1 MYFAGPGM
9 KTIFAGIYDFLARRR
24 WLALGLFVLL
34 ITCFVVL
41 AVRLKLESDL
51 RAMLPK
57 SEKKDLSELLY
68 QNKQLDRILVSVS
81 LKDSTQSDPDAL
93 IAFTEQ
99 LSHELQ
105 QQDKDHLIAR
115 IEQKQDE
122 EEFLYLVRQIQS
134 GLPYLLEESDY
145 IRIDSLMQE
154 DAMQQTLERN
164 YRTLISP
171 GGMAMKQLL
180 LSDPLG
186 WSMPAFRQLQ
196 QLKLDDAISL
206 YDGYLVNEPG
216 NQLLFFIHPQFASS
230 QTKENRNLES
240 FLQGAIRKVS
250 EQAEMQSINC
260 HYFGGTL
267 VASGNAKQMQQDTYL
282 TLGITIALLLIVFIT
297 FFRRF
302 SAPFL
307 VMIPV
312 VFGGSFGMAMMYL
325 IQGKVSMMA
334 LGASSVILGI
344 AVNYS
349 LHFLSH
355 LRHSGNKRETILE
368 LSQPMTIGSFTTIA
382 AFLSLTLLHAPVLQ
396 ELGLFTAFNLIGSSI
411 CTLIFLPHFIGNRPQ
426 SVNQET
432 WFDRF
437 SQMHFS
443 RKPWFLL
450 LVLSAVIGLSF
461 FANKVSF
468 TEDMMQMNYLSEA
481 LQTNQRIINQRH
493 TSSLNNLFCISEGN
507 TLNEAIE
514 RAQVASTQLK
524 NLKQNGSIR
533 QYQPL
538 SYFLLSEEQ
547 QHVRANRWNTF
558 WTAPKQKEFF
568 ERLNR
573 IGRNVGFSPDAFQ
586 PLRQLIE
593 EPIAPVNLV
602 FQNSFRNLLSEQ
614 IMQEDGKFQIIQL
627 VKTSQELRKKAL
639 AEFRPDS
646 KTILTDRQS
655 MTTRFVQFIR
665 DDFYRILFF
674 TSFIVFFTILI
685 TYGRI
690 EIALISFIPMVLTWI
705 CILGLMALLRI
716 EFNIINIIIST
727 LIFGLGDD
735 YSIFITDGLLEK
747 YKYGKQKITSI
758 RTSIYLSALTTMI
771 GLGVLVFAKH
781 PALKSIALVSVI
793 GILSILFISQSIQ
806 PVLFDFFIQKRAD
819 KKRHPFTLWSFIKT
833 IFAFTYYVVGC
844 QLLTIVG
851 FIITKCL
858 PFARDR
864 MKYIFHWMLCKMM
877 WSLLYIM
884 GNVRKRFENKQ
895 DADFSKPAVLIANHA
910 SFLDLLR
917 IISLHPKI
925 LLMTNKWVWRSPV
938 FGALVRMADYYPV
951 EEGAE
956 FSVERL
962 AYWVERG
969 YSIAVFPEGTRS
981 YDDTVKRFHKGAF
994 YLAEKLN
1001 LDIQPV
1007 LFQGIGYTMRK
1018 GDFLLKDGEINVK
1031 FLPRI
1036 GKDDSSFGATYRERA
1051 KMIGRMF
1058 RAEHKQYSLEREVP
1072 AYYREQ
1078 LIRNFQYKGPVL
1090 EWYCRIKSRL
1100 EKNYTPIESLVPR
1113 EGRILNLGCGYGFL
1127 DFILHWTSAER
1138 ILLGLDY
1145 DAEKIEV
1152 AKNCFGRGDQLQF
1165 MAGDILDFPT
1175 DDKYDCIL
1183 IMDVLHYL
1191 IPEKQ
1196 AAVCERCIRQLNAG
1210 GRLIIRD
1217 GLQDYKERHR
1227 GTELT
1232 EVFSTRLFGF
1242 NKTSNKLHFI
1252 NKAFLESLA
1261 QRHQLDLQWL
1271 DDSKLTS
1278 NITTIFTKRS

>member
-1 MYFAGPGM
+1 M
-9 KTIFAGIYDFLARRR
+9 KTIFSGIYEFLAHRR

-34 ITCFVVL
+34 TTCFLLL
-41 AVRLKLESDL
+41 ALQLKLDSNL
-51 RAMLPK
+51 RSMMPK

-81 LKDSTQSDPDAL
+81 LKDSSQRDPDAL
-93 IAFTEQ
+93 IAFTEE
-99 LSHELQ
+99 LANELQ
-105 QQDKDHLIAR
+105 HQDIEHLIER

-122 EEFLYLVRQIQS
+122 EEFLNLVRQIQS
-134 GLPYLLEESDY
+134 GLPYLLEETDY
-145 IRIDSLMQE
+145 ERLDSLIQE
-154 DAMQQTLERN
+154 DAMQHALEQN
-164 YRTLISP
+164 YRTLVSP
-171 GGMAMKQLL
+171 GGVAMKQLL

-206 YDGYLVNEPG
+206 YDGYLVNENE
-216 NQLLFFIHPQFASS
+216 NQLLFFIHPRFASS
-230 QTKENRNLES
+230 QTKENHKLEP
-240 FLQGAIRKVS
+240 FLQDAIRKVS
-250 EQAEMQSINC
+250 GQPEMQAIDC

-282 TLGITIALLLIVFIT
+282 TLGITIALLLILFIT
-297 FFRRF
+297 FFRRIT
-302 SAPFL
+302 APLL

-355 LRHSGNKRETILE
+355 LRHSGNKKETILE
-368 LSQPMTIGSFTTIA
+368 LTQPMTIGSFTTIA
-382 AFLSLTLLHAPVLQ
+382 AFLSLTLLHAPVLR
-396 ELGLFTAFNLIGSSI
+396 ELGLFTAFNLIGSSV
-411 CTLIFLPHFIGNRPQ
+411 CTLIFLPHFIGSRIQPVHKKN
-426 SVNQET
+426 
-432 WFDRF
+432 WFDQF

-443 RKPWFLL
+443 RKRWFLL
-450 LVLSAVIGLSF
+450 LIFALVIGLSF
-461 FANKVSF
+461 FANQVSF
-468 TEDMMQMNYLSEA
+468 TEDMMQMNYLSEE
-481 LQTNQRIINQRH
+481 LKTNQEIINQRH
-493 TSSLNNLFCISEGN
+493 TASLNNLFCISEGN
-507 TLNEAIE
+507 TLNEAIQQ
-514 RAQVASTQLK
+514 AQLASTQLK
-524 NLKQNGSIR
+524 KLKKEGSIR
-533 QYQPL
+533 QFQPI
-538 SYFLLSEEQ
+538 SYFLLSEEEL
-547 QHVRANRWNTF
+547 HKRTTRWNTF
-558 WTAPKQKEFF
+558 WTPKKQQEFF
-568 ERLNR
+568 ARLDR
-573 IGRNVGFSPDAFQ
+573 IGHQIGFSPEAFQ
-586 PLRQLIE
+586 NLKQLVR
-593 EPIAPVNLV
+593 EPISSVDTA
-602 FQNSFRNLLSEQ
+602 FQNSFRNLLSDQ

-627 VKTSQELRKKAL
+627 VKTTQELRKKAL
-639 AEFRPDS
+639 SEFRSDAQ
-646 KTILTDRQS
+646 TLLTDRQS
-655 MTTRFVQFIR
+655 LTSRFVQYIR

-851 FIITKCL
+851 FILTKCL
-858 PFARDR
+858 PFAKDR
-864 MKYIFHWMLCKMM
+864 MKYIFHVMLCKMM

-884 GNVRKRFENKQ
+884 GNVRKRFENKK
-895 DADFSKPAVLIANHA
+895 DADFSKPSILIANHA

-925 LLMTNKWVWRSPV
+925 LLMTNQWVWRSPV

-1036 GKDDSSFGATYRERA
+1036 GRDDTRYGATYRERA
-1051 KMIGRMF
+1051 KWIGRMF
-1058 RAEHKQYSLEREVP
+1058 RSEHLQYSQEREVP

-1100 EKNYTPIESLVPR
+1100 EINYTPIEKLVTR

-1127 DFILHWTSAER
+1127 DFILHWTSTER
-1138 ILLGLDY
+1138 TILGLDY

-1152 AKNCFGRGDQLQF
+1152 AKNCFGRGEQLQF
-1165 MAGDILDFPT
+1165 MAGDILDFPNDT
-1175 DDKYDCIL
+1175 NYDCIL

-1191 IPEKQ
+1191 VPEKQ
-1196 AAVCERCIRQLNAG
+1196 AVVCERCIQQLNPG

-1217 GLQDYKERHR
+1217 GLADYKERHR

-1232 EVFSTRLFGF
+1232 EIFSTRLFGF

-1261 QRHQLDLQWL
+1261 QRHQLQLQWI
-1271 DDSKLTS
+1271 DDTKLTS
-1278 NITTIFTKRS
+1278 NITTVFTKGS